1 MNLEL
6 TTPHARIRTISL
18 EDFRNYRAASID
30 LFAGQN
36 VFIGA
41 NGQGKSNILEAI
53 YALSSGRSFR
63 GARDKDMIR
72 HEADRAV
79 IKGLVGE
86 DDTEVALEYQRNS
99 GRRAY
104 VFDQKLARVLDMVGR
119 LPAVVFSTT
128 DLAIID
134 GGPSERRAFLDAEL
148 ALLSPS
154 YLQAFAGYRKALEQ
168 RNAALRAV
176 REGRSGSD
184 ALSPWEIA
192 LGERGALVR
201 RSRADWLEALT
212 PLVAREHIALG
223 GPGEVV
229 EIESIQVDE
238 ATDAAAIEQLLR
250 ERRQIDIAAGHTT
263 AGPHRDDLLI
273 LLNGQEARAFAS
285 QGQRRTIALA
295 LKLAVAHYW
304 RERMKVVPLVLLD
317 DIMSDLDSAR
327 RHAVMALSGR
337 IGQLIITATDLEALD
352 PQVRSDAKVFE
363 VVNGEIHAK

>member
-1 MNLEL
+1 LNLRL
-6 TTPHARIRTISL
+6 TTPHARIRTVSL
-18 EDFRNYRAASID
+18 EDFRNYRSASID

-36 VFIGA
+36 VFMGA

-72 HEADRAV
+72 HEAERAV
-79 IKGLVGE
+79 IKGVVSE

-99 GRRAY
+99 GRKAY
-104 VFDQKLARVLDMVGR
+104 VFDQKLPRVLDLVGR

-176 REGRSGSD
+176 REGRTGAD
-184 ALSPWEIA
+184 VLSPWETA

-201 RSRADWLEALT
+201 KSRAEWLEALT
-212 PLVAREHIALG
+212 PFVAREHTSLS
-223 GPGEVV
+223 GPGEDV
-229 EIESIQVDE
+229 EIETIHADE
-238 ATDAAAIEQLLR
+238 AADAEALETLLR

-263 AGPHRDDLLI
+263 VGPHRDDLLI
-273 LLNGQEARAFAS
+273 VLNGQEARAFAS

-304 RERMKVVPLVLLD
+304 RERMNTVPLVLLD

-337 IGQLIITATDLEALD
+337 IGQVIITATDLDALD